1 MDEQV
6 IQDLY
11 NRAVSLG
18 YGKSKE
24 QFVSLLQSDSSV
36 QDDNYAYVKSQ
47 GYQKSMNDFLGLVGV
62 GVAASQSQD
71 QLKKKE
77 ESVTTGSPLAGSSS
91 VSKSLVSGAIAA
103 KKIAN
108 KPIQKSV
115 DQPISQ
121 PIEQDLRALDN
132 EMPSD
137 VIRPKQNIGVALEK
151 QTVADTVGREVNALR
166 YKENSPRTSDGFD
179 VRAIEL
185 NENSP
190 VTLDRLNAENA
201 RKEYNKSL
209 ISDYVNYLWNTGE
222 QDKANN
228 IKEQFDS
235 ISTDLTGA
243 SASEYRTLV
252 TEAQAWK
259 NRALSDN
266 ISTLNFKYG
275 IKDFYKDNASN
286 YGELARIDQMLRSNI
301 PQEQRMELEAKR
313 QALGGMI
320 ASSMKER
327 GIPIEALSE
336 YENAQMQYANE
347 AQAYNRNT
355 GYDLAIE
362 EADEARGREI
372 KRDWIERTMAGSNP
386 ILKGVAVGYNASE
399 AFADT
404 VLESVVSIA
413 QTPKVIGDIFG
424 DSDYDWADKMYQG
437 SKYAKERIG
446 SEIGNPYADVTEDAP
461 TYVSLSRL
469 FGNAAGSMA
478 TMAAGGQLGQI
489 VKGTQAA
496 ARVGRFSTTML
507 MQMADN
513 YEDALA
519 QGMSQQEAALFGTWS
534 SILSAMVEQIVP
546 EGAPAMNTMRLRDA
560 ILKGARGQEL
570 ARVVGKSIE
579 EYAQNAGKEMGEE
592 IFEQYTSDIN
602 KVVFGYDPSE
612 VFNMKNYTDAALSG
626 LMLGGAMTAFRGPRK
641 NPQMIAEAMYDMAS
655 VPSDQLPTMSKEDAK
670 AHAEMSTLLRKLEMS
685 PDWGAMD
692 RDARIIAFDKAREA
706 YDLEQEKK
714 TTGVAL
720 SISEAYSK
728 NGFTTIA
735 DSEFEYFRQAANDS
749 KIEQAYEAKLKEEV
763 TSGSITIEEAKESL
777 NNYRRSVGLYRSVPD
792 GLSAQQAKEAMNL
805 LKEKKDLEQQ
815 IAGKDE
821 ALVKRQKTRI
831 AEINESLNKISEN
844 AVQES
849 STEGVLPRQQG
860 EAAEAGGER
869 GQMGQGVQG
878 QETAQ
883 ASTQERVG
891 VLSSPETIS
900 AALEQ
905 LPTEERV
912 TGMFIQED
920 GTETP
925 IMGNERMLADLYA
938 IATELSEQERTP
950 QQKSVIDAVEVSLKT
965 LIEEEAQGQQEQIMP
980 DDEITSLVDDEIYV
994 FTAPAMEQV
1003 PEQFRESA
1011 EVVPAREV
1019 KYRKRFLGLVP
1030 YGKETI
1036 TTSDEIVRYRATGR
1050 QAKAAYAQ
1058 IVAANPQMRPEIA
1071 TTKATIAQNVAKSV
1085 ASIFPNLKI
1094 TTHRNGDEM
1103 RSFAEKNFGAGVST
1117 QVLGDEGGMIIYDA
1131 NNNPV
1136 AIMINDDIADATTM
1150 PHEAWHGILIK
1161 AFGQDENLFTEFR
1174 DNIKKRL
1181 IDNGFTE
1188 IADQLDEFSQTEEY
1202 QQSNSQ
1208 AEEWLAQFGGLLT
1221 ASGITADNLTPKAKT
1236 LLQQIKDVFNDVARK
1251 ITGSPIFLED
1261 ATPDDILDFMV
1272 TISDRMRRG
1281 ETIADF
1287 FRGQQQEEQQK
1298 DGKNNSVRASAQK
1311 VSVKESIGN
1320 ASEEYVNKKILP
1332 YIVDVYGIQ
1341 DSTAERILERSFKP
1355 NRVWVYKIENAG
1367 DIIRELSKY
1376 KNTFLDP
1383 SYIYEKVN
1391 KIESFLK
1398 SQQNQLLVA
1407 AEDSYYQFKR
1417 QNEKAVEDFV
1427 KAYEDLPVVSEAQSV
1442 AKKMVLDLL
1451 NGDIPEAQKGIDY
1464 FNEIRKADDIKTEL
1478 MSKNEYDIAGQ
1489 YYKAKKEGY
1498 NPNLVKSIEDLIENQ
1513 LRISKQG
1520 NSSDS
1525 GVLSEVKKIATRY
1538 NINNQG
1544 FAPRQVD
1551 EKALARELAP
1561 LGYSAKR
1568 SKPTADGYGGG
1579 VFITNAR
1586 GVFFNPFKAKKQR
1599 PRKSAM
1605 LETDPTTIE
1614 GYDNMVK
1621 NIDGIIKKS
1630 RDKGRSNEE
1639 TVNSVIRYMQGSL
1652 VYERATDI
1660 QREAMVRGIRKQFGL
1675 KESPSPSVAK
1685 TLGTLKDVNK
1695 ITMSEKELLKKQ
1707 FRDQARGARDAK
1719 KAWMLASKELAKGIK
1734 ELRGKGKVS
1743 IAQAANIISRFS
1755 KVNVFDQ
1762 ESIDRFVNYMV
1773 NIIQDA
1779 QYSEK
1784 ISRAKSLLPRARKN
1798 IKTKIGDAQEV
1809 AQDLKKLFAI
1819 DPSMI
1824 PLQYIDTYISMLES
1838 FGGKTAVLDL
1848 KDISTV
1854 ASDVSSVLN
1863 EIDNEVSIAE
1873 EMAERFA
1880 YADKVYDDDGN
1891 LLYAETVSEMLEQGE
1906 ITSKEADIM
1915 RKYRSIISPV
1925 VRTQKTEQEIEQEK
1939 ARTIS
1944 AISRM
1949 AIDPANLALEDEVA
1963 LAKKIAPLLKPA
1975 LLNRLP
1981 LSKLENIARLIENI
1995 NNGYMPHFGALV
2007 YERLAS
2013 FENSIEAVQSVKEAK
2028 PIKLSK
2034 MYASLK
2040 SKLTGKG
2047 AILEM
2052 IRRSPLYFLDQVFG
2066 DFKSKRLFNSLFKG
2080 MAEGNDLFRAS
2091 IDAINKRLDNAHDAV
2106 AKSRG
2111 YEINETIMS
2120 SYRMMAYMLQNEYLS
2135 NPGSDQVKPAMDY
2148 LKKTIEVL
2156 ESEGTKTATRKA
2168 ETLQEIVNN
2177 YSTGSDIDMKK
2188 LFDSFN
2194 SAELEAIETIT
2205 DINNELSEKAVYTA
2219 AVIRGKR
2226 IDPLVNYVHHIA
2238 IPEIKLGEI
2247 DSATQMAN
2255 QYNASISPSSR
2266 AMNLQD
2272 RKNKVVPLNF
2282 DVFASAQRGAKFTLL
2297 DYHMTMPIRIARKT
2311 INQMRADIKESGST
2325 AEQKRIVNALD
2336 SAVDEVISNV
2346 LTNNFITDSF
2356 VEKALNF
2363 VSKQGYRAVL
2373 ASAPRFASELTSN
2386 MAFAMILD
2394 RKSFSKGV
2402 KYGGFLMSEDAVAF
2416 MKNVKSKMTT
2426 RLYHGNTLG
2435 GRLIDQSILSQTSG
2449 VKSAEPVGDIQ
2460 NVANMIYNISLKKYK
2475 NFVEVVADSLIST
2488 PDKMVMRPAW
2498 FGSFATEF
2506 NRQTGKDPDMEK
2518 ISSGDQEYMS
2528 TYADAIEAAK
2538 TFADDRSV
2546 TVGAADNPFMGILKG
2561 TIKPNQNALVK
2572 GFNNFN
2578 NYMTRFTIYEYIAAR
2593 QGIYAAMG
2601 NGSIS
2606 RRDGAAMLAAVVTR
2620 MTVYSMLT
2628 SLLGSAMLSM
2638 FADEDEEDEK
2648 TIMQKF
2654 GQALAS
2660 TMSSLIVGR
2669 DFGNATKSM
2678 LSYGVEEINDEVL
2691 TDLRNGEYDPY
2702 KDAITFSPF
2711 PKKKKLDIGDILV
2724 SASGSYS
2731 TSLKTLDLMVKK
2743 MLEEPKKEKDAIER
2757 SENETNVRIPLE
2769 LLGNMGMVPLYKD
2782 IRKIVMDQMYK
2793 DLENAEKK
2801 SADKKQAEK
2810 EMLRG
2815 YENKTDMKRYD
2826 PKLYDEVFGKGSPT
2840 YKEDQ
2845 AKKKIKKEKEDLK
2858 RRMKDDF
2865 YDYVPKKSKQSGFGS
2880 DEFGSDKFESDKF
2893 GK

>member
-1 MDEQV
+1 MNEEAIKDA
-6 IQDLY
+6 Y
-11 NRAVSLG
+11 SLFVGTG
-18 YGKSKE
+18 YKKSYEEFKQLMASNPE
-24 QFVSLLQSDSSV
+24 ALNDAYGLFVSTGYKKDINSFRTLMGADQQQAPV
-36 QDDNYAYVKSQ
+36 QPQED
-47 GYQKSMNDFLGLVGV
+47 
-62 GVAASQSQD
+62 
-71 QLKKKE
+71 LKKKE
-77 ESVTTGSPLAGSSS
+77 ESAITGSPLAGSSS
-91 VSKSLVSGAIAA
+91 VL
-103 KKIAN
+103 
-108 KPIQKSV
+108 Q
-115 DQPISQ
+115 
-121 PIEQDLRALDN
+121 
-132 EMPSD
+132 
-137 VIRPKQNIGVALEK
+137 K
-151 QTVADTVGREVNALR
+151 QTVSAPSIDEITGVKRIKDIRSGAQLATPDFYYKAIDTITPEFVDQIEEVAVPQMNYQFGPMGFKFEESGATGDWMIATAPDGKTKKEFSLDPAFGIGAEETAKELKQWIKANAPKDNLKNLESQYIGANKKYATEQEYRSALAKMNRDVEDFKLSADTYFYELSKVDEQLGQTSDPETRNALIKKKGEIESR
-166 YKENSPRTSDGFD
+166 RADLERRSSELSARAKDYEASVGQYMVMRAEQGQDWGGLLNSF
-179 VRAIEL
+179 
-185 NENSP
+185 
-190 VTLDRLNAENA
+190 
-201 RKEYNKSL
+201 
-209 ISDYVNYLWNTGE
+209 
-222 QDKANN
+222 
-228 IKEQFDS
+228 
-235 ISTDLTGA
+235 LTGA
-243 SASEYRTLV
+243 STMGATMVVNVGSDIGGALTELKPYQDKAETILLARDLGISAPLDLIEKSPEGVSVRYFVSDENSNSFNQWYNSLDDETKNSINQKYKDKVKKEAKYGKDGEMGAIEAVRNSYVTAFGSSTTEEYKQKRSEESMVTGALFGVAESIPAMMGGPLQRGAQLFSQGVDAVYREMEMNPNFKDISENEKLLV
-252 TEAQAWK
+252 AAPIGAAVAKLESMGFGNMLANKGWTNQIIM
-259 NRALSDN
+259 RALGKAT
-266 ISTLNFKYG
+266 STTTAKTF
-275 IKDFYKDNASN
+275 
-286 YGELARIDQMLRSNI
+286 GELVQNEVESM
-301 PQEQRMELEAKR
+301 
-313 QALGGMI
+313 GGKFLLT
-320 ASSMKER
+320 AA
-327 GIPIEALSE
+327 GAALSE
-336 YENAQMQYANE
+336 AETGGLQQVAEYAIKDI
-347 AQAYNRNT
+347 YNT
-355 GYDLAIE
+355 
-362 EADEARGREI
+362 I
-372 KRDWIERTMAGSNP
+372 KEKELFQTPEFLSSEYLSDIGKA
-386 ILKGVAVGYNASE
+386 AVSE
-399 AFADT
+399 AIGGL
-404 VLESVVSIA
+404 VLGLPSSV
-413 QTPKVIGDIFG
+413 
-424 DSDYDWADKMYQG
+424 
-437 SKYAKERIG
+437 
-446 SEIGNPYADVTEDAP
+446 
-461 TYVSLSRL
+461 
-469 FGNAAGSMA
+469 
-478 TMAAGGQLGQI
+478 
-489 VKGTQAA
+489 
-496 ARVGRFSTTML
+496 
-507 MQMADN
+507 
-513 YEDALA
+513 
-519 QGMSQQEAALFGTWS
+519 
-534 SILSAMVEQIVP
+534 SA
-546 EGAPAMNTMRLRDA
+546 
-560 ILKGARGQEL
+560 
-570 ARVVGKSIE
+570 
-579 EYAQNAGKEMGEE
+579 
-592 IFEQYTSDIN
+592 
-602 KVVFGYDPSE
+602 
-612 VFNMKNYTDAALSG
+612 
-626 LMLGGAMTAFRGPRK
+626 
-641 NPQMIAEAMYDMAS
+641 
-655 VPSDQLPTMSKEDAK
+655 
-670 AHAEMSTLLRKLEMS
+670 
-685 PDWGAMD
+685 
-692 RDARIIAFDKAREA
+692 
-706 YDLEQEKK
+706 
-714 TTGVAL
+714 
-720 SISEAYSK
+720 AYSK
-728 NGFTTIA
+728 KGYLNMSDEMFELYEMSSK
-735 DSEFEYFRQAANDS
+735 DSNLQSAFIVDLKS
-749 KIEQAYEAKLKEEV
+749 KVSRGDMTLER
-763 TSGSITIEEAKESL
+763 AKEVL
-777 NNYRRSVGLYRSVPD
+777 NNYRNSVGLLRSLPE
-792 GLSAQQAKEAMNL
+792 GLNVTQKKEAMNL
-805 LKEKKDLEQQ
+805 LKEKRDLEQQ

-821 ALVKRQKTRI
+821 ALVKKQKARINAINSELDALTNQSTTEPAAPSAVPTGSGIQVFTEEEEKRRMSLEVSITRATQDAPEGVSPLAI
-831 AEINESLNKISEN
+831 VVGQDLIDFEDAQKELEILNKKKN

-860 EAAEAGGER
+860 EVAEAGGER

-878 QETAQ
+878 QEAAQ

-912 TGMFIQED
+912 TGTFIQED

-965 LIEEEAQGQQEQIMP
+965 LIEEETQGQQEQIMP
-980 DDEITSLVDDEIYV
+980 DDEISSLNDDRVYV
-994 FTAPAMEQV
+994 FTAPTMDQV

-1011 EVVPAREV
+1011 KVFPATEV
-1019 KYRKRFLGLVP
+1019 KERKRFLGLIP
-1030 YGKETI
+1030 YGEEKTR
-1036 TTSDEIVRYRATGR
+1036 TVSDEVVKYSMTGR
-1050 QAKAAYAQ
+1050 EAKAAYAQ
-1058 IVAANPQMRPEIA
+1058 IVAANPQMRPEVA

-1085 ASIFPNLKI
+1085 ASVFPNLKI

-1117 QVLGDEGGMIIYDA
+1117 QVLGDEGGMIVYDA

-1136 AIMINDDIADATTM
+1136 AIMVNDEVDDPTTL

-1161 AFGQDENLFTEFR
+1161 AFGQDENLFTEFK
-1174 DNIKKRL
+1174 DSIKKRL

-1188 IADQLDEFSQTEEY
+1188 IADQLDEFSASDEY
-1202 QQSNSQ
+1202 INSDSQS
-1208 AEEWLAQFGGLLT
+1208 EEWLVQLGGLLT
-1221 ASGITADNLTPKAKT
+1221 ASGISPDNLSPRAKT
-1236 LLQQIKDVFNDVARK
+1236 LLQQIKDVFNDVAKK
-1251 ITGSPIFLED
+1251 IIGSPIFLED

-1287 FRGQQQEEQQK
+1287 FTQQEQK
-1298 DGKNNSVRASAQK
+1298 PVGRGVRGVTQRPGAAGMLNVDPASIQGYDQMVTILDNLIK
-1311 VSVKESIGN
+1311 KRKERGDSDQAI
-1320 ASEEYVNKKILP
+1320 ASKL
-1332 YIVDVYGIQ
+1332 VDV
-1341 DSTAERILERSFKP
+1341 
-1355 NRVWVYKIENAG
+1355 
-1367 DIIRELSKY
+1367 
-1376 KNTFLDP
+1376 
-1383 SYIYEKVN
+1383 
-1391 KIESFLK
+1391 
-1398 SQQNQLLVA
+1398 
-1407 AEDSYYQFKR
+1407 
-1417 QNEKAVEDFV
+1417 
-1427 KAYEDLPVVSEAQSV
+1427 
-1442 AKKMVLDLL
+1442 
-1451 NGDIPEAQKGIDY
+1451 
-1464 FNEIRKADDIKTEL
+1464 
-1478 MSKNEYDIAGQ
+1478 
-1489 YYKAKKEGY
+1489 
-1498 NPNLVKSIEDLIENQ
+1498 
-1513 LRISKQG
+1513 
-1520 NSSDS
+1520 
-1525 GVLSEVKKIATRY
+1525 IATLPAY
-1538 NINNQG
+1538 QN
-1544 FAPRQVD
+1544 
-1551 EKALARELAP
+1551 
-1561 LGYSAKR
+1561 
-1568 SKPTADGYGGG
+1568 
-1579 VFITNAR
+1579 
-1586 GVFFNPFKAKKQR
+1586 
-1599 PRKSAM
+1599 
-1605 LETDPTTIE
+1605 
-1614 GYDNMVK
+1614 
-1621 NIDGIIKKS
+1621 
-1630 RDKGRSNEE
+1630 
-1639 TVNSVIRYMQGSL
+1639 
-1652 VYERATDI
+1652 ATDI

-1824 PLQYIDTYISMLES
+1824 PLQYIDTYMSMLES

-1891 LLYAETVSEMLEQGE
+1891 LLYAETVSEMLERGE

-1925 VRTQKTEQEIEQEK
+1925 VRIQKTEQEIEQEK

-2080 MAEGNDLFRAS
+2080 MAEGSDLFRAS

-2111 YEINETIMS
+2111 YKINETIMS

-2168 ETLQEIVNN
+2168 EMLQEIVDN

-2356 VEKALNF
+2356 IEKALNF

-2394 RKSFSKGV
+2394 PKSFSKGV
-2402 KYGGFLMSEDAVAF
+2402 KYGKFLTSEDAVSF

-2426 RLYHGNTLG
+2426 RHYHGNTLG

-2449 VKSAEPVGDIQ
+2449 VKGAEPVGDIQ

-2606 RRDGAAMLAAVVTR
+2606 RKDGAAMLAAVVTR

-2724 SASGSYS
+2724 YASGSYS
-2731 TSLKTLDLMVKK
+2731 TSLKTLDLMAKK

-2880 DEFGSDKFESDKF
+2880 DEFGSDKFGSDKF

>member
-1 MDEQV
+1 MDKIEQ
-6 IQDLY
+6 LY
-11 NRAVSLG
+11 NLYLQKGIITSATTLDMFRSANEQQQSSLYDLGKKNNLFSTTDLGTFQGAWGEQQAV
-18 YGKSKE
+18 E
-24 QFVSLLQSDSSV
+24 QPQED
-36 QDDNYAYVKSQ
+36 
-47 GYQKSMNDFLGLVGV
+47 
-62 GVAASQSQD
+62 
-71 QLKKKE
+71 LKKKE
-77 ESVTTGSPLAGSSS
+77 ESVIMGSPLAGSSS
-91 VSKSLVSGAIAA
+91 VLQKQTVSAPSIDEITGVKRIKDIYAGAEVKQNPEFYDKTMQQITPDLMNKEEEYVVPQMNYQFGPMGFKFEESGATGDWMMVTAPDGKTKKEFSLDPVFGIGKEEEARRLKKFIQDNTNAKGLQLLEKQYTEENKKFSTDEEVDAAFKTLNDQATSLKNDITGLLQQAQQLESEKASLSSFPANRRNDAEYKERLSAYNQKAAALEKTKQDLIRRENQVRSDGAMLEKSVGKYTSMKAEQGGWVGGLQDAFMRGIGKIASGTSSTAIDLMYSKYTGGVDEQELSVQVPATIATGDALQDA
-103 KKIAN
+103 KNGGVTLSNAYRINQVYGDSIQMPKAGQSYKDWWNSLSPDQRTAIVDKSNDDLKKEMKANLLPDLRSGAEIVLGDPETTVQWADLKKEGFWGGAILGVSESLPAMIGASNMVGWAQRTANMYAQVTDSVYEEMSKNPEFDNISESEKQMVLAPIGTAVAVLESLGLRNVIAN
-108 KPIQKSV
+108 KG
-115 DQPISQ
+115 
-121 PIEQDLRALDN
+121 L
-132 EMPSD
+132 
-137 VIRPKQNIGVALEK
+137 
-151 QTVADTVGREVNALR
+151 
-166 YKENSPRTSDGFD
+166 
-179 VRAIEL
+179 L
-185 NENSP
+185 N
-190 VTLDRLNAENA
+190 R
-201 RKEYNKSL
+201 
-209 ISDYVNYLWNTGE
+209 
-222 QDKANN
+222 
-228 IKEQFDS
+228 
-235 ISTDLTGA
+235 
-243 SASEYRTLV
+243 
-252 TEAQAWK
+252 
-259 NRALSDN
+259 
-266 ISTLNFKYG
+266 
-275 IKDFYKDNASN
+275 
-286 YGELARIDQMLRSNI
+286 
-301 PQEQRMELEAKR
+301 
-313 QALGGMI
+313 
-320 ASSMKER
+320 
-327 GIPIEALSE
+327 
-336 YENAQMQYANE
+336 
-347 AQAYNRNT
+347 
-355 GYDLAIE
+355 
-362 EADEARGREI
+362 
-372 KRDWIERTMAGSNP
+372 
-386 ILKGVAVGYNASE
+386 
-399 AFADT
+399 
-404 VLESVVSIA
+404 VV
-413 QTPKVIGDIFG
+413 
-424 DSDYDWADKMYQG
+424 
-437 SKYAKERIG
+437 
-446 SEIGNPYADVTEDAP
+446 
-461 TYVSLSRL
+461 
-469 FGNAAGSMA
+469 
-478 TMAAGGQLGQI
+478 
-489 VKGTQAA
+489 
-496 ARVGRFSTTML
+496 
-507 MQMADN
+507 
-513 YEDALA
+513 
-519 QGMSQQEAALFGTWS
+519 
-534 SILSAMVEQIVP
+534 LSAMGKAGSTTTSKTFGELVKNEIDGMISKGLLTAT
-546 EGAPAMNTMRLRDA
+546 GAMLAEAET
-560 ILKGARGQEL
+560 GAAQQV
-570 ARVVGKSIE
+570 A
-579 EYAQNAGKEMGEE
+579 EYAVKDIYNLQKEKDMFKTPDFLSAQYIKDIATAGAQEAIGG
-592 IFEQYTSDIN
+592 F
-602 KVVFGYDPSE
+602 V
-612 VFNMKNYTDAALSG
+612 
-626 LMLGGAMTAFRGPRK
+626 LG
-641 NPQMIAEAMYDMAS
+641 
-655 VPSDQLPTMSKEDAK
+655 VPSAVSA
-670 AHAEMSTLLRKLEMS
+670 
-685 PDWGAMD
+685 
-692 RDARIIAFDKAREA
+692 
-706 YDLEQEKK
+706 
-714 TTGVAL
+714 
-720 SISEAYSK
+720 AYSK
-728 NGFTTIA
+728 KGFLSM
-735 DSEFEYFRQAANDS
+735 DDGQFEFFRTAANDS
-749 KIEQAYEAKLKEEV
+749 KIEQAYVLKLKQQASAGAVTMKEAKQ
-763 TSGSITIEEAKESL
+763 AL
-777 NNYRRSVGLYRSVPD
+777 NDYRNSVGLYRSIPD
-792 GLSAQQAKEAMNL
+792 ELSTQQAKEAMNL
-805 LKEKKDLEQQ
+805 LKEKRDLEQQ

-821 ALVKRQKTRI
+821 GLVRRQKTRI

-860 EAAEAGGER
+860 EATEAGSER

-878 QETAQ
+878 QEATQTSA
-883 ASTQERVG
+883 QERVG
-891 VLSSPETIS
+891 VLSSSETIS
-900 AALEQ
+900 VALEQ

-912 TGMFIQED
+912 TGTFIQED

-980 DDEITSLVDDEIYV
+980 DDEISSLNDDQVYV
-994 FTAPAMEQV
+994 FTAPTMDQV

-1011 EVVPAREV
+1011 KVVPAREV
-1019 KYRKRFLGLVP
+1019 KARKRFLGLIP
-1030 YGKETI
+1030 YGGEKTI
-1036 TTSDEIVRYRATGR
+1036 TVSDEVVKYIMTGR
-1050 QAKAAYAQ
+1050 EAKAAYAQ
-1058 IVAANPQMRPEIA
+1058 IVAANPQMRPEAA

-1085 ASIFPNLKI
+1085 ASIFPNLKV
-1094 TTHRNGDEM
+1094 TTHKNGEEM
-1103 RSFAEKNFGAGVST
+1103 RSFAEKNFGTGVSA
-1117 QVLGDEGGMIIYDA
+1117 QVLGDEGGMIVYDA

-1136 AIMINDDIADATTM
+1136 AIMVNDEVDDPTTL

-1161 AFGQDENLFTEFR
+1161 AFGQDENLFTEFK
-1174 DNIKKRL
+1174 DGIKKRL
-1181 IDNGFTE
+1181 IDNGFTD
-1188 IADQLDEFSQTEEY
+1188 IADQLDVFSESEEY
-1202 QQSNSQ
+1202 TNSSSQS
-1208 AEEWLAQFGGLLT
+1208 EEWLVQLGGLLT
-1221 ASGITADNLTPKAKT
+1221 ASGISPDNLSPRAKT
-1236 LLQQIKDVFNDVARK
+1236 LLQQIKDVFNDVAKK
-1251 ITGSPIFLED
+1251 IIGSPIFLED

-1287 FRGQQQEEQQK
+1287 FTQQEQRPA
-1298 DGKNNSVRASAQK
+1298 GRGVRGVTQRPGAAGMLNVDPTSIQGYDQMVAILDNLIKKRKERGDSDQAIASK
-1311 VSVKESIGN
+1311 
-1320 ASEEYVNKKILP
+1320 L
-1332 YIVDVYGIQ
+1332 VDV
-1341 DSTAERILERSFKP
+1341 
-1355 NRVWVYKIENAG
+1355 
-1367 DIIRELSKY
+1367 
-1376 KNTFLDP
+1376 
-1383 SYIYEKVN
+1383 
-1391 KIESFLK
+1391 
-1398 SQQNQLLVA
+1398 
-1407 AEDSYYQFKR
+1407 
-1417 QNEKAVEDFV
+1417 
-1427 KAYEDLPVVSEAQSV
+1427 
-1442 AKKMVLDLL
+1442 
-1451 NGDIPEAQKGIDY
+1451 
-1464 FNEIRKADDIKTEL
+1464 
-1478 MSKNEYDIAGQ
+1478 
-1489 YYKAKKEGY
+1489 
-1498 NPNLVKSIEDLIENQ
+1498 
-1513 LRISKQG
+1513 
-1520 NSSDS
+1520 
-1525 GVLSEVKKIATRY
+1525 IATLPAY
-1538 NINNQG
+1538 QN
-1544 FAPRQVD
+1544 
-1551 EKALARELAP
+1551 
-1561 LGYSAKR
+1561 
-1568 SKPTADGYGGG
+1568 
-1579 VFITNAR
+1579 
-1586 GVFFNPFKAKKQR
+1586 
-1599 PRKSAM
+1599 
-1605 LETDPTTIE
+1605 
-1614 GYDNMVK
+1614 
-1621 NIDGIIKKS
+1621 
-1630 RDKGRSNEE
+1630 
-1639 TVNSVIRYMQGSL
+1639 
-1652 VYERATDI
+1652 ATDI

-1685 TLGTLKDVNK
+1685 TLGTLKDVKK

-1824 PLQYIDTYISMLES
+1824 PLQYIDTYMSMLES

-1854 ASDVSSVLN
+1854 VSDVSDVLN

-1925 VRTQKTEQEIEQEK
+1925 VRAQKTEQEIEQEK

-1949 AIDPANLALEDEVA
+1949 AIDPTNLSLEDEVA

-2007 YERLAS
+2007 YERLSS
-2013 FENSIEAVQSVKEAK
+2013 FESSMEAVQSVKEAK

-2040 SKLTGKG
+2040 SKLTGRG

-2066 DFKSKRLFNSLFKG
+2066 DFKSKRLFNSLLKG

-2120 SYRMMAYMLQNEYLS
+2120 SYRMMTYMLQNEYLS

-2156 ESEGTKTATRKA
+2156 EAEGTKIATRKV
-2168 ETLQEIVNN
+2168 EMLQEIVDN

-2194 SAELEAIETIT
+2194 LAELEAIETIT

-2311 INQMRADIKESGST
+2311 VNQMRADIKESGST

-2356 VEKALNF
+2356 IEKALNF

-2386 MAFAMILD
+2386 MAFATILD
-2394 RKSFSKGV
+2394 RKSFSKGA

-2475 NFVEVVADSLIST
+2475 NFVEIVADSLIST

-2606 RRDGAAMLAAVVTR
+2606 RKDGAAMLAAVVTR

-2638 FADEDEEDEK
+2638 FADEEEEDEK

-2691 TDLRNGEYDPY
+2691 TGLRNGEYDPY

-2731 TSLKTLDLMVKK
+2731 TSLKTLDLMARK
-2743 MLEEPKKEKDAIER
+2743 MLEEPKKEQEAIER

-2826 PKLYDEVFGKGSPT
+2826 PELYDEVFGKGSST

-2880 DEFGSDKFESDKF
+2880 DEFGSDKFGSDKF